1 PFVVKPC
8 GPEILAEPEPA
19 PPPLRVHDASARRHA
34 ARERAAAVEGGYA
47 AAGEVHVALAG
58 GPPRGPAR
66 GGGPVAR
73 APGAGGRLGGYGE
86 GASGDAPAFQRRT
99 KCQRRRLQRI
109 HMRVVAELI
118 TKGESGWASAASSS
132 SSSRQAA
139 PGAVLT
145 MTSGDVA
152 CESRSAPSVGRDGGN
167 LAEPTTTGRGA
178 VVCGR

>member
-73 APGAGGRLGGYGE
+73 APGAGGRLGGYG